1 MIGDLL
7 FVKCVILYIQLSVFR
22 GIAMKVNRKNG
33 LDNGTPASTKL
44 FLAVIFI
51 LLTVICSFAMMQTV
65 TFEGLRQKY
74 AYCIGFSALLSG
86 LLTAVLYTCLPTQ
99 RFRTPQVDA
108 AYYPLISGILGL
120 LAMAL
125 GYIWIGV
132 WPFGRESLMIVD
144 MHHQY
149 APLLAQ
155 LREMVLNGGSPLY
168 TFETGVGA
176 NFISLFA
183 YYLASPFNLLLALL
197 PESML
202 TEGVLVITLLKNAI
216 AAAMFA
222 ACVQYVFRRRDFSVV
237 ILSLGY
243 SLSMYMIAYSW
254 NIMWLDGVML
264 LPLVILGFE
273 RMMRE
278 SKYGVY
284 VLTLA
289 YILFTNYYIGF
300 MVCVFLVLY
309 FFMYVIRSHHD
320 GKAFFR
326 AGLRF
331 ALASLIGGG
340 LAMCILL
347 PVVFALQYTSAA
359 GETLPDFKATFA
371 LFRVPAQQLFGMVPT
386 IRSGNLP
393 NIFCGIL
400 PVVLVP
406 LLLTTKTIPLRRRL
420 AYGGLVGALALSF
433 TVNVFDLIW
442 HGLHTPNDLPY
453 RFSFLYVFAVLLA
466 AAAMLPHL
474 KDITDKQLG
483 GTFAVIVGYI
493 VLYEALQGNE
503 AQVFTPVYVTLLL
516 VAAYCGVILLIKYG
530 KLAVRSGYT
539 VLAAICILEMTVSG
553 GISFEALNG
562 NEYYTDRASYIDN
575 EEHRAAAN
583 AVNKLEE
590 LADAAENGSFY
601 RAEFLPMRT
610 CVDTALYHYRGLT
623 SFSSSNY
630 YHTTR
635 LLGYLGYAD
644 NGVNSYLYH
653 SFVPASDA
661 LLNLKYIALQDDV
674 NHPYLEKIGTESTG
688 SYTYY
693 LYRNRL
699 ALPIAFRA
707 SANTSDFVAAMYD
720 PFATQEAL
728 YTALTG
734 DDRPLYTFAP
744 INVSYNSAD
753 NASTHGDTRFNCE
766 GEGEATFEVAIE
778 STAAYYIFVDCT
790 AAKSGWIS
798 IYDANGGSVASY
810 DASLNEAYIIDAGT
824 LPEGCSV
831 YVTISAD
838 MAVSGNIFVASLDNT
853 VLEEKI
859 AVLQKDGMT
868 VTAFSDHRIS
878 GTLNAGENGTVFT
891 SIPYDASWTV
901 TVDGKKVDT
910 YPVGDLN
917 EDGSQGAFLC
927 FDVALGNHDITFS
940 YMPKGLKAGLLA
952 SAVSLV
958 AFILLLLITRKKK
971 TIPTVQTVAPAAP
984 APKRKEET
992 PADVLSDDITLGD
1005 LLDDTPAE
1013 IPEQ

>member
-1 MIGDLL
+1 
-7 FVKCVILYIQLSVFR
+7 
-22 GIAMKVNRKNG
+22 MKINRKNG
-33 LDNGTPASTKL
+33 LDNGVPASTKL
-44 FLAVIFI
+44 LLAVVFI
-51 LLTVICSFAMMQTV
+51 LFTAVCSFALLQTV
-65 TFEGLRQKY
+65 TFEGLRQRY
-74 AYCIGFSALLSG
+74 AYSIGFSALLSG
-86 LLTAVLYTCLPTQ
+86 LLTAILYTCLPSQ
-99 RFRTPQVDA
+99 RFRAPRVDA
-108 AYYPLISGILGL
+108 VYYPLISGILGL

-125 GYIWIGV
+125 GYIWLGV

-149 APLLAQ
+149 APLLSQ
-155 LREMVLNGGSPLY
+155 LREMVRSGGSPLY
-168 TFETGVGA
+168 TFETGIGA

-183 YYLASPFNLLLALL
+183 YYLASPFNLLLALF
-197 PESML
+197 PEGML
-202 TEGVLVITLLKNAI
+202 TEGILVITLLKNAV

-237 ILSLGY
+237 MLSLGY

-264 LPLVILGFE
+264 LPLAVLGFE

-309 FFMYVIRSHHD
+309 FFVYIIRSHHD

-359 GETLPDFKATFA
+359 GETLPDFKANFA

-393 NIFCGIL
+393 NIFCGVL

-406 LLLTTKTIPLRRRL
+406 LLLTTKTVPLRRRL
-420 AYGGLVGALALSF
+420 AYGGLIGALALSF
-433 TVNVFDLIW
+433 TVNIFDLVW

-466 AAAMLPHL
+466 AAAMLPYL
-474 KDITDKQLG
+474 KDITHKQLG
-483 GTFAVIVGYI
+483 GTFAAIAAYI

-503 AQVFTPVYVTLLL
+503 AQVFVPVYVTLLL
-516 VAAYCGVILLIKYG
+516 AAVYCGIILLVKHG
-530 KLAVRSGYT
+530 KLAMRSAYT
-539 VLAAICILEMTVSG
+539 VLAAVCILEMTVSG
-553 GISFEALNG
+553 GVSLDTLNG
-562 NEYYTDRASYIDN
+562 NEYYTDRAGYIAN

-590 LADAAENGSFY
+590 LADTAEQGNFY

-635 LLGYLGYAD
+635 MLGFLGYAD
-644 NGVNSYLYH
+644 NGVNSYLYQ
-653 SFVPASDA
+653 SFVPSADA
-661 LLNLKYIALQDDV
+661 LLGLKYLALQTDI
-674 NHPYLEKIGTESTG
+674 NHPYLEKIGSETTG
-688 SYTYY
+688 EQTYY

-699 ALPIAFRA
+699 ALPLAYRV
-707 SANTSDFVAAMYD
+707 SSDVSNFVAAMYD

-728 YTALTG
+728 YTAFTG
-734 DDRPLYTFAP
+734 DDRPLFTFAP
-744 INVSYNSAD
+744 IRVSDNSAD
-753 NASTHGDTRFNCE
+753 VASTYGETRFNCSDM
-766 GEGEATFEVAIE
+766 GEATFQATVEN
-778 STAAYYIFVDCT
+778 TAAYYIFVDCT

-798 IYDANGGSVASY
+798 IYDADGALVADY

-824 LPEGCSV
+824 LSEGCTV
-831 YVTISAD
+831 HVTINSE
-838 MAVSGNIFVASLDNT
+838 MAVSGNIFVAALNNT

-868 VTAFSDHRIS
+868 VTSFSDHRIN
-878 GTLNAGENGTVFT
+878 GKLNATENGAVFT
-891 SIPYDASWTV
+891 SVPYDASWTV
-901 TVDGKKVDT
+901 TVDGKKVET

-940 YMPKGLKAGLLA
+940 YMPKGLRTGVLV
-952 SAVSLV
+952 SAISLV
-958 AFILLLLITRKKK
+958 AFILLLLVTRKKK
-971 TIPTVQTVAPAAP
+971 PVQTVQTAQPTPP
-984 APKRKEET
+984 APKVKADDT
-992 PADVLSDDITLGD
+992 PADVLSDDVTLGD
-1005 LLDDTPAE
+1005 LLDDTPTE
-1013 IPEQ
+1013 KTEE

>member
-1 MIGDLL
+1 
-7 FVKCVILYIQLSVFR
+7 
-22 GIAMKVNRKNG
+22 MKINRKNG
-33 LDNGTPASTKL
+33 LDNGVPVSTKL
-44 FLAVIFI
+44 LLGGIFI
-51 LLTVICSFAMMQTV
+51 LLTAVCTFALLQTV
-65 TFEGLRQKY
+65 TFENLRQKY
-74 AYCIGFSALLSG
+74 AYSFGFSALLSG
-86 LLTAVLYTCLPTQ
+86 LLTAILYTGLPTQ
-99 RFRTPQVDA
+99 RFRAPQVDA
-108 AYYPLISGILGL
+108 VYYPLLSGMLGL
-120 LAMAL
+120 VAMAL
-125 GYIWIGV
+125 GYIWLGV

-149 APLLAQ
+149 APLLSQ
-155 LREMVLNGGSPLY
+155 LREMVLHGGNPLY
-168 TFETGVGA
+168 TFETGIGA
-176 NFISLFA
+176 NFISLFG
-183 YYLASPFNLLLALL
+183 YYLASPFNLLLALF

-216 AAAMFA
+216 AAAMFT

-264 LPLVILGFE
+264 LPLAVLGFE

-309 FFMYVIRSHHD
+309 FFVYVIRSRHTS
-320 GKAFFR
+320 GAFFR
-326 AGLRF
+326 AGFRF

-359 GETLPDFKATFA
+359 GETLPDFKANFA

-420 AYGGLVGALALSF
+420 AYGGLVGVLAVSF
-433 TVNVFDLIW
+433 TVNIFDLVW

-466 AAAMLPHL
+466 ATAMLPHL
-474 KDITDKQLG
+474 KDITHKQLG
-483 GTFAVIVGYI
+483 GTFAGIVAYV
-493 VLYEALQGNE
+493 VLYEVLQQDG
-503 AQVFTPVYVTLLL
+503 AAVFAPVYVSLLL
-516 VAAYCGVILLIKYG
+516 AAVYCGILLLIKHR
-530 KLAVRSGYT
+530 KLATRTAYT
-539 VLAAICILEMTVSG
+539 VLAAVCMLEMTVSG
-553 GISFEALNG
+553 GVSLDTLNG
-562 NEYYTDRASYIDN
+562 NEYYTDRAGYVAN
-575 EEHRAAAN
+575 EEHKATAD
-583 AVNKLEE
+583 AVAKLETA
-590 LADAAENGSFY
+590 ADAAENGNFY

-635 LLGYLGYAD
+635 MLGYLGYAD
-644 NGVNSYLYH
+644 NGVNSYLYQ
-653 SFVPASDA
+653 SFVPSADA
-661 LLNLKYIALQDDV
+661 LLNLKYLALQTDIS
-674 NHPYLEKIGTESTG
+674 HPYLEKIGTAGTEN
-688 SYTYY
+688 YPYY

-699 ALPIAFRA
+699 SLPLAFCVS
-707 SANTSDFVAAMYD
+707 SAVSEFTPAMYD

-728 YTALTG
+728 YTAFTG
-734 DDRPLYTFAP
+734 DARQLFTFAP
-744 INVSYNSAD
+744 VFVTPASAE
-753 NASTHGDTRFNCE
+753 NASTYSTTRFNCS
-766 GEGEATFEVAIE
+766 GGDDAFFEAVIE
-778 STAAYYIFVDCT
+778 TPASYYIFVDCT
-790 AAKSGWIS
+790 AAKSGYITVYNQTGETVS
-798 IYDANGGSVASY
+798 SY
-810 DASLNEAYIIDAGT
+810 DASLGEPYIIDAGT
-824 LPEGCSV
+824 LQAGYRVEVSI
-831 YVTISAD
+831 TSES
-838 MAVSGNIFVASLDNT
+838 AVSGNIFVAALNNT

-859 AVLQKDGMT
+859 AMLQKDGMV
-868 VTAFSDHRIS
+868 VTDFTDSRIN
-878 GTLNAGENGTVFT
+878 GKLNASANSTVFT

-901 TVDGKKVDT
+901 TVDGKKVET
-910 YPVGDLN
+910 YPIGDLN
-917 EDGSQGAFLC
+917 DDGSQGAFLC

-940 YMPKGLKAGLLA
+940 YMPKGLPAGLLI
-952 SAVSLV
+952 SAISLV
-958 AFILLLLITRKKK
+958 AFLLLLLITRKKK
-971 TIPTVQTVAPAAP
+971 PARTVPQTTP
-984 APKRKEET
+984 APPAPRKKVQEA
-992 PADVLSDDITLGD
+992 PADVLSDNVTLGD
-1005 LLDDTPAE
+1005 LLEDFPTKENDTTE
-1013 IPEQ
+1013 

>member
-1 MIGDLL
+1 MRI
-7 FVKCVILYIQLSVFR
+7 
-22 GIAMKVNRKNG
+22 NRKNG
-33 LDNGTPASTKL
+33 LDNGIPASTKVL
-44 FLAVIFI
+44 LGTVFL
-51 LLTVICSFAMMQTV
+51 LLTAVCTFALSHAV
-65 TFEGLRQKY
+65 TFETLRQRY
-74 AYCIGFSALLSG
+74 AYSFGFSALLSG

-99 RFRTPQVDA
+99 RFRTPQVDGV
-108 AYYPLISGILGL
+108 YYPLLSGMLGL

-125 GYIWIGV
+125 GYIWLGV

-149 APLLAQ
+149 APLLSQ
-155 LREMVLNGGSPLY
+155 LREMVLHGGSPLY
-168 TFETGVGA
+168 TFETGIGA

-183 YYLASPFNLLLALL
+183 YYLASPFNLLLALF
-197 PESML
+197 PEGML
-202 TEGVLVITLLKNAI
+202 TEGILIITLLKNAI

-237 ILSLGY
+237 MLSLGY

-264 LPLVILGFE
+264 LPLAVLGFE

-309 FFMYVIRSHHD
+309 FFVYIIRSHHT
-320 GKAFFR
+320 GGAFFR
-326 AGLRF
+326 AGFRF

-359 GETLPDFKATFA
+359 GEALPDFKANFA

-400 PVVLVP
+400 PAVLVP

-420 AYGGLVGALALSF
+420 AYGGLVGVLALSF
-433 TVNVFDLIW
+433 TVNIFDLLW
-442 HGLHTPNDLPY
+442 HGLHSPNDLPY

-466 AAAMLPHL
+466 ATAMLPHL
-474 KDITDKQLG
+474 RDVTHKQLG
-483 GTFAVIVGYI
+483 GTFLGIVAYI
-493 VLYEALQGNE
+493 ALYEAIQGDGAE
-503 AQVFTPVYVTLLL
+503 VFAPVYVSLLL
-516 VAAYCGVILLIKYG
+516 AAVYCGIILLIKHQR
-530 KLAVRSGYT
+530 LAVRSAYT
-539 VLAAICILEMTVSG
+539 VLAAVCIVEMTLSAGVSLDT
-553 GISFEALNG
+553 LNG
-562 NEYYTDRASYIDN
+562 NEYYTDRAGYIAN
-575 EEHRAAAN
+575 EEHQAAAD
-583 AVNKLEE
+583 AVAKLEAA
-590 LADAAENGSFY
+590 ADAAENGNFY

-644 NGVNSYLYH
+644 NGVNSYLYQ
-653 SFVPASDA
+653 SFVPSVDS
-661 LLNLKYIALQDDV
+661 LLNLKYLALQTDI
-674 NHPYLEKIGTESTG
+674 NHPYLEKIGSAGTED
-688 SYTYY
+688 YPYY

-699 ALPIAFRA
+699 ALPLAFRV
-707 SANTSDFVAAMYD
+707 SSNVSDFTVAPYD

-728 YTALTG
+728 YTAFTEDTRSLFSFT
-734 DDRPLYTFAP
+734 P
-744 INVSYNSAD
+744 IYVAASSAA
-753 NASTHGDTRFNCE
+753 NASAYGETRFSCD
-766 GEGEATFEVAIE
+766 GTTDAVFEATI
-778 STAAYYIFVDCT
+778 TQTTAYYIFVDCT
-790 AAKSGWIS
+790 AAKSGSIT
-798 IYDANGGSVASY
+798 IYDTAYELVETY
-810 DASLNEAYIIDAGT
+810 DASLGEPYIIDAGT
-824 LPEGCSV
+824 LQEGYRVEVSI
-831 YVTISAD
+831 TSER
-838 MAVSGNIFVASLDNT
+838 AVSGNIFIAAMDNT

-868 VTAFSDHRIS
+868 VSSFSDHRIQ
-878 GTLNAGENGTVFT
+878 GTLTASDSGTVFT

-901 TVDGKKVDT
+901 TVDGQRVET

-927 FDVALGNHDITFS
+927 FDIALGNHDITFS
-940 YMPKGLKAGLLA
+940 YMPKGLMTGLLI
-952 SAVSLV
+952 SAISLV

-971 TIPTVQTVAPAAP
+971 PAHTLPATEP
-984 APKRKEET
+984 APPAPRKKAEEA
-992 PADVLSDDITLGD
+992 PADVLSDDVTLEN
-1005 LLDDTPAE
+1005 LLDDFPTTQNGE
-1013 IPEQ
+1013 TE